1 MNGFLKTVIGGAIG
15 MAALYAVGKM
25 AYSMGKEVAEA
36 ECRLEEMK
44 RQMEAGSGQQ
54 DESKAAP
61 DALDGAE
68 WKPTIIM
75 QEPFKPNRKPNLLR
89 NAAKIFRGNPG
100 MIRNLIKNPEGHRL
114 EAFVDKKGLHVDV
127 VPG

>member
-1 MNGFLKTVIGGAIG
+1 MNGFLKTLIGGAIG

-44 RQMEAGSGQQ
+44 QQMEAGSSQQ
-54 DESKAAP
+54 GDPKAAP
-61 DALDGAE
+61 DTLDGAE
-68 WKPTIIM
+68 WKPTIIT

-89 NAAKIFRGNPG
+89 NAAKIFHGNG
-100 MIRNLIKNPEGHRL
+100 GTLRNLIKHPEAHKL
-114 EAFVDKKGLHVDV
+114 EAFVDQKGLHVDV